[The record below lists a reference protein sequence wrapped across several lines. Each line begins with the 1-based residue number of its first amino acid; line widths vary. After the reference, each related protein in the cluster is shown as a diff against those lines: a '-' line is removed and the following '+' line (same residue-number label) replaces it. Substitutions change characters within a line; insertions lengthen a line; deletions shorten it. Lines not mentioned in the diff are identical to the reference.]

1 MLALYRC
8 GRQAEALDAFTA
20 YRTLLEDELG
30 MEPSS
35 SLREQQAAILR
46 QSSEL
51 DGRPPPPEEL
61 HEGGSVLPIGDRT
74 PSAVSGPAAIDET
87 TSFMGGVDD
96 IVGAAAALSEARLL
110 TLTGVGGVG
119 KTRLAARVAIA
130 VSDRFADGVSWCEL
144 APLTDPAA
152 VAPALATSLGV
163 RRQPD
168 AGVVDSIADFLAQA
182 VATGAGQL
190 RARPRGGPAARRGD
204 PARVPAGGGAGDE
217 REGWRSRVSGSSQLA
232 GCPFR
237 TPNVCWTRRPRRLPC
252 SSTGPGP
259 CVLTSI
265 SARSTW
271 RRSWTC
277 VGTSTG
283 CHSPSSSP
291 PPGSD
296 HSTLSTWPPGWRRAS
311 TSSRPA
317 DADAGRHSTLRAV
330 LDWSYNLLT
339 PTQRRLFD
347 RLSVFS
353 GSFDLAAAE
362 AVGSGDGIGRGQL
375 VDLLAS
381 LVDASMIS
389 VGATN
394 GRVRYSLLETL
405 RGYGAEH
412 LGAGGEADAVR
423 LRHARHYASIAEQA
437 DRGLRGPDEAE
448 WVTTVDRELGNLR
461 AAHQWSVQSAQLEL
475 ALRLSCGLH
484 YYMLFR
490 YRDEVVSWGQVTLDL
505 RGADQHPLFAEV
517 CGAVGEGL
525 TARGQMD
532 LAASL
537 ADRAL
542 ANVGETDEVQRMY
555 GLRLSGM
562 ISLYVGRLNDG
573 FRDHAEMLRLARLHD
588 HPYEAG
594 MALLG
599 LAQSR
604 TYAGAPAEG
613 LAFAEEQYRVV
624 QPLGNPS
631 MLALAWYD
639 QAEALS
645 ILEPE
650 GAIEPYQRAI
660 GLAESAGATFV
671 EGIAL
676 VGLASLL
683 GRSGDPGTA
692 LPLFRAIVERWR
704 QMGVWTHQ
712 WTTLRNLVQLL
723 VRIDS
728 WEIRRRP
735 VGGSQRPRRR
745 RSGFRSRCRTHAPG
759 HRAARGKARALEVVG
774 GRPSGFHD
782 VRPRDRHLRVR
793 GHR

>member
-87 TSFMGGVDD
+87 TSFIGRVDD

-168 AGVVDSIADFLAQA
+168 AGVVDRSPTSSLPSGLP
-182 VATGAGQL
+182 TGAGQL

-204 PARVPAGGGAGDE
+204 PGACPRVVVLATSRE
-217 REGWRSRVSGSSQLA
+217 RLAIKGERVQPVG
-232 GCPFR
+232 
-237 TPNVCWTRRPRRLPC
+237 RLPLPD
-252 SSTGPGP
+252 TERLLDATAPA
-259 CVLTSI
+259 VALFVDR
-265 SARSTW
+265 ARAVRPDLDLGAVNLAAIVDVCRNLDGLPLSLELAAA
-271 RRSWTC
+271 RIRSLNP
-277 VGTSTG
+277 V
-283 CHSPSSSP
+283 
-291 PPGSD
+291 D
-296 HSTLSTWPPGWRRAS
+296 LAARMAARLDLLS
-311 TSSRPA
+311 PA

-389 VGATN
+389 VGATD

-437 DRGLRGPDEAE
+437 D
-448 WVTTVDRELGNLR
+448 
-461 AAHQWSVQSAQLEL
+461 
-475 ALRLSCGLH
+475 
-484 YYMLFR
+484 
-490 YRDEVVSWGQVTLDL
+490 
-505 RGADQHPLFAEV
+505 
-517 CGAVGEGL
+517 
-525 TARGQMD
+525 
-532 LAASL
+532 
-537 ADRAL
+537 
-542 ANVGETDEVQRMY
+542 
-555 GLRLSGM
+555 
-562 ISLYVGRLNDG
+562 
-573 FRDHAEMLRLARLHD
+573 
-588 HPYEAG
+588 
-594 MALLG
+594 
-599 LAQSR
+599 
-604 TYAGAPAEG
+604 
-613 LAFAEEQYRVV
+613 
-624 QPLGNPS
+624 
-631 MLALAWYD
+631 
-639 QAEALS
+639 
-645 ILEPE
+645 
-650 GAIEPYQRAI
+650 
-660 GLAESAGATFV
+660 
-671 EGIAL
+671 
-676 VGLASLL
+676 
-683 GRSGDPGTA
+683 GRSSRPG
-692 LPLFRAIVERWR
+692 
-704 QMGVWTHQ
+704 
-712 WTTLRNLVQLL
+712 
-723 VRIDS
+723 
-728 WEIRRRP
+728 
-735 VGGSQRPRRR
+735 
-745 RSGFRSRCRTHAPG
+745 
-759 HRAARGKARALEVVG
+759 
-774 GRPSGFHD
+774 
-782 VRPRDRHLRVR
+782 
-793 GHR
+793 